1 MPEKGGEMRGR
12 TSMERDKDKCQLGE
26 ISYSSGAD
34 VCDDEYCYV
43 CRGGEWEMKTSNF
56 IGL

>member
-1 MPEKGGEMRGR
+1 
-12 TSMERDKDKCQLGE
+12 MERDKDKDKCQLGE
-26 ISYSSGAD
+26 ISYSSGED

-43 CRGGEWEMKTSNF
+43 CRSGEWEMKTSNF